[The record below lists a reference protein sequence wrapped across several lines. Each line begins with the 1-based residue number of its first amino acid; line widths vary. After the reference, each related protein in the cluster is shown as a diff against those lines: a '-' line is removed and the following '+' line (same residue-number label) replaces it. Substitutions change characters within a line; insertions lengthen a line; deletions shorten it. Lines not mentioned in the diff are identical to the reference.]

1 MYIKKCYNLF
11 NKFNKSLIFNN
22 LGGTMQA
29 DRTYS
34 FSAKPEDVK
43 SLEQIAKLKAYSVKS
58 GISFSKLV
66 IDGINLKNKELNLND
81 K

>member
-1 MYIKKCYNLF
+1 
-11 NKFNKSLIFNN
+11 
-22 LGGTMQA
+22 MQA